1 MLFIAVMPVC
11 RAITSLDSHVAAFP
25 NKFIAKYLELLQ

>member
-1 MLFIAVMPVC
+1 MLTRWDWGRLVA
-11 RAITSLDSHVAAFP
+11 SLDSHVAAFP